1 MLAFAGMTGRLVVSP
16 EWATVG
22 QAASRLLMMPFS
34 RRGEQMS
41 GRSRKSYRVGVIG
54 FAHMHVNE
62 LVDRFVA
69 SGRADIVA
77 CADTAPRTPSTITVE
92 GSRNANLQ
100 RTLAAPGGPRA
111 YQDYREMLR
120 SEKLDIAILCP
131 ENARHAE
138 VAEAVAAH
146 GVHIVTEKPMASRLE
161 EALHMQAAAKKA
173 GVSLAVNWPSTW
185 IPAFRRL
192 KALLEEGVIGEV
204 WELKWRNGASLGPL
218 AHGSAHPGATVISG
232 QVSDAEKGREWWHQ
246 AEAGGGALLDYCCY
260 GACLAA
266 WLLPTPPLAVQCLK
280 ANLRSGFGT
289 AEDNAAMLL
298 RFPSAMAILEASW
311 TTFHSGVPNG
321 PILYGT
327 KGTIVVDGS
336 DILVYRDRG
345 AKAPSFVE
353 TGDPLPEGRAT
364 IAEEFIHHLETGDPL
379 HPTLDYPINLATM
392 AILDAAIQSAE
403 KGMAEPV
410 ASVRSG

>member
-1 MLAFAGMTGRLVVSP
+1 MSERTGKP
-16 EWATVG
+16 W
-22 QAASRLLMMPFS
+22 
-34 RRGEQMS
+34 
-41 GRSRKSYRVGVIG
+41 RVGVIG

-69 SGRADIVA
+69 SGRADIVG
-77 CADTAPRTPSTITVE
+77 CADTVPSTPSAITVE
-92 GSRNANLQ
+92 GSRAANMK

-111 YQDYREMLR
+111 YQDYRELLR
-120 SEKLDIAILCP
+120 TERPDIVIMCP

-138 VAEAVAAH
+138 VAAAAAAH
-146 GVHIVTEKPMASRLE
+146 GVHIVTEKPMASRLAQ
-161 EALHMQAAAKKA
+161 ALEMRAAAEKA
-173 GVSLAVNWPSTW
+173 EIALAVNWPIAWS
-185 IPAFRRL
+185 PAMRRL
-192 KALLEEGVIGEV
+192 KTLLAEGAIGEV
-204 WELKWRNGASLGPL
+204 WELKWRNGPSLGPL
-218 AHGSAHPGATVISG
+218 SHGSTHPGATIISG
-232 QVSDAEKGREWWHQ
+232 QVSDAEKGAEWWHQ
-246 AEAGGGALLDYCCY
+246 AQAGGGALLDYCCY

-266 WLLPTPPLAVQCLK
+266 WLLPDPPLTAQCVK
-280 ANLRSGFGT
+280 ANLMSGYGT
-289 AEDNAAMLL
+289 AEDNAAVLL
-298 RFPSAMAILEASW
+298 RFPNAMGILEASW

-353 TGDPLPEGRAT
+353 KGDPLPEGRAT
-364 IAEEFIHHLETGDPL
+364 IAEEFLHHLETGGPL

-403 KGMAEPV
+403 KGVAAPV
-410 ASVRSG
+410 ERVGPP